1 MNRQDS
7 RTKKLLAA
15 IPLTKIDAEDT
26 PGRKPKDQ
34 LVMIGQSA
42 EDIEA
47 EKIEQLRVLKMQRAT
62 VDELV
67 VK

>member
-1 MNRQDS
+1 M
-7 RTKKLLAA
+7 AA